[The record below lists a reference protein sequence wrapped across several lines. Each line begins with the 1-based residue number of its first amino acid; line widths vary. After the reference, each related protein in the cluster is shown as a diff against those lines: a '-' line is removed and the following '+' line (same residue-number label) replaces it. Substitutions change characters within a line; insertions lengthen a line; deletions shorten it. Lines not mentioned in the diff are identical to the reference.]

1 MNKNTIL
8 IELSESTK
16 TDFGRVAFSKQSPV
30 QRVFSAIWALESEV
44 NGGGFSHYFS
54 SSEKDTVPFA
64 PAALR
69 TIGALKCAA
78 IVEAALQ
85 VGAAGDTSALDEEFM
100 AYPDNLTELLFDYVA
115 SHPDVFGAVGQV
127 A

>member
-1 MNKNTIL
+1 MNKNTFL

-64 PAALR
+64 SAALR

-78 IVEAALQ
+78 IVEAASK
-85 VGAAGDTSALDEEFM
+85 SARL
-100 AYPDNLTELLFDYVA
+100 ATLRR
-115 SHPDVFGAVGQV
+115 
-127 A
+127 